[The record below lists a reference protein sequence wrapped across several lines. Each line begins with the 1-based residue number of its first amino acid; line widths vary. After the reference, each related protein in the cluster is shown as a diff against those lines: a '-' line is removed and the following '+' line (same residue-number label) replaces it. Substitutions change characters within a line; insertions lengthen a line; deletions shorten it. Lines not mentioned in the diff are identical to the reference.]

1 MFLNKLAGRSFNDLM
16 IYPVYPFVVADYKS
30 DVLDLTDA
38 DSFRNFSKPMALQ
51 QKSREKY
58 YKDQYQYLISE
69 YNRRMANEDATLDP
83 VSCPVYHYGSHYS
96 NSGTVLHFLV
106 RLPPF
111 TQMFLKYQDKNF
123 DIPDRTF
130 HSMNV
135 SWNLSSGDSTTDFKE
150 LIPEFFYLP
159 EFLTN
164 LEHFDFGQRHNG
176 IKVDDVNLPA
186 WCRSDPRLFVLINR
200 QALESDYTSRNLH
213 HWIDLSGYI
222 PPFPYFC

>member
-16 IYPVYPFVVADYKS
+16 IYPVYPFVICDYRS
-30 DVLDLTDA
+30 DVLDLNSA
-38 DSFRNFSKPMALQ
+38 ESYRNFSKPMALQ

-58 YKDQYQYLISE
+58 YKDQYQYLLSE
-69 YNRRMANEDATLDP
+69 FNRRLANEDPTLDP
-83 VSCPVYHYGSHYS
+83 VSCPVYHFGSHYS

-111 TQMFLKYQDKNF
+111 TQMFLKYQDSNF
-123 DIPDRTF
+123 DIPDRAF

-164 LEHFDFGQRHNG
+164 FEHFNFGNRHNG

-186 WCRSDPRLFVLINR
+186 WCRYDPRLFVMIKR
-200 QALESDYTSRNLH
+200 QALESEYTSRNLH
-213 HWIDLSGYI
+213 HWIDLSKHLAVI
-222 PPFPYFC
+222 M